1 MVSELEV
8 LKICAKGFNLKQKNR
23 VLELKIGLRRHDYA
37 EVFVTLKSKRFKRL
51 QALLNEFLRDLKL
64 IGFQVLVK
72 DFALSKNM
80 LLSRLEVRTSRKLE
94 VFKKLLEVPK
104 GFVVSYKQLAIVT
117 GLHPRTIGVLM
128 RNNPFPVLIP
138 CHRVV
143 HENKSIG
150 GYSSGV
156 SKKLML
162 LRKEGVV
169 IKNNK
174 VLSQTWLFKN

>member
-8 LKICAKGFNLKQKNR
+8 LKICVKGFNLKQRNASLK
-23 VLELKIGLRRHDYA
+23 LKIGLRKNDCV
-37 EVFVTLKSKRFKRL
+37 EVFVTLKSKRFKTL

-64 IGFQVLVK
+64 IGFQVLIK
-72 DFALSKNM
+72 DLALSKNA
-80 LLSRLEVRTSRKLE
+80 LLAKLEVHASKKLE
-94 VFKKLLEVPK
+94 VFKKLLEVPR

-117 GLHPRTIGVLM
+117 GLHPRTVGVLM

-143 HENKSIG
+143 HEDKSIG

-156 SKKLML
+156 GKKLML
-162 LRKEGVV
+162 LREEGVV
-169 IKNNK
+169 IKHGK
-174 VLSQTWLFKN
+174 VLSQMWLFKN